1 MWLDADDVI
10 KEEMLPEFLDAKDKM
25 EGIPDVVM
33 IPYETGF
40 DEQGNCNFSY
50 ERERIIRRSLKLK
63 FYGRVHEVI
72 APVGTIVHW
81 DLAIQHKK
89 EVHRYSDRNLK
100 IYRKMEHEGIPFRT
114 RDCYYYA
121 RELFYHSIYEE
132 SEKWF
137 LRVISSEDAW
147 PPDCVEACLFLSQI
161 SSKRGDVTLSIQ
173 HLLNAIRVDIPR
185 ASVCVA
191 LGNIYREEEEYIR
204 AVFWYKA
211 ALSLET
217 PKTGFIDQIG
227 RAHV

>member
-1 MWLDADDVI
+1 MSTISLCMIVKNEERVLSRLLDVAGPLFDEIIIVDTGSTDRTIEIAKKYTQRVYDFEWVDDFSAARNFAFSKASCEYVMWLDADDVI

-72 APVGTIVHW
+72 APIGTIVHW

-121 RELFYHSIYEE
+121 RELFYHSI
-132 SEKWF
+132 
-137 LRVISSEDAW
+137 
-147 PPDCVEACLFLSQI
+147 
-161 SSKRGDVTLSIQ
+161 
-173 HLLNAIRVDIPR
+173 
-185 ASVCVA
+185 
-191 LGNIYREEEEYIR
+191 
-204 AVFWYKA
+204 
-211 ALSLET
+211 
-217 PKTGFIDQIG
+217 
-227 RAHV
+227 